1 MCTKI
6 AKHGNKAVSSKSATG
21 YVLESLKIKNDKN
34 LPELKLK
41 NCDIIF
47 NLDFN
52 NLSRIS
58 SMKDCVEASQAIKI
72 MIDHHENP
80 INYCDFIYSDPKMS
94 STCEMVYHFIS
105 MLGDENLIDY
115 SISASLYAGIT
126 VSYTHLTLPTT
137 PYV

>member
-1 MCTKI
+1 MPKPFSKI
-6 AKHGNKAVSSKSATG
+6 FELDGSK
-21 YVLESLKIKNDKN
+21 EKIKIFEEDN
-34 LPELKLK
+34 ELRQEIL

-80 INYCDFIYSDPKMS
+80 KIIVITP
-94 STCEMVYHFIS
+94 I
-105 MLGDENLIDY
+105 LI
-115 SISASLYAGIT
+115 
-126 VSYTHLTLPTT
+126 LT
-137 PYV
+137 